1 MPRARA
7 RGVGSPPTSA
17 NRRRIATSQSRAST
31 RARTRRASERRERG
45 DAATARAAS
54 RGGARNARVGD
65 KDGAIR
71 DAADDFE
78 RGGGARRAREDELGR
93 ASVDE
98 DERVVDASRDGRR

>member
-7 RGVGSPPTSA
+7 RGGVPADVGESA
-17 NRRRIATSQSRAST
+17 SNRDVTVARVDARAHEARERAT
-31 RARTRRASERRERG
+31 RTRRRG
-45 DAATARAAS
+45 DRARAS